1 MAYKVVFRLVDDLDG
16 TTSDDVE
23 RVTFGLDESRYEIDL
38 TAANA
43 GKLRSLLAH
52 YIEVARRTGYSP
64 ASVPTLQ
71 HLKQRVSAE
80 TPGSRS
86 GFDGDPVP
94 TAWEDSRKS
103 A

>member
-23 RVTFGLDESRYEIDL
+23 RVTFGLDETRYEIDL

-43 GKLRSLLAH
+43 GKLRALLAG
-52 YIEVARRTGYSP
+52 YIEAARRTGYSP
-64 ASVPTLQ
+64 APALTLQ
-71 HLKQRVSAE
+71 HLKQRIPVEA
-80 TPGSRS
+80 PGSRAA
-86 GFDGDPVP
+86 FDGDRVQQ
-94 TAWEDSRKS
+94 AWEDSRKS